1 MNPTCNTFERIQNEI
16 RENLER
22 EKELKNGHSSLNE
35 VSYLLKEES
44 TSVSNGTN
52 GITPKSNGFTRRF
65 IPNTNTRGVMQK
77 FFKNRGKVSQS
88 ALNPAESQHT
98 FAPAKFTVERGLCLR
113 NGFVPTEEKIVKEL
127 LDFQKREMELR
138 EERRKSQPDLM
149 KALELEE
156 NQSKCCNGTT
166 NMLKSAKSL
175 SNLYQCADINNGV
188 GPSR

>member
-1 MNPTCNTFERIQNEI
+1 MNPACNTFERIQNEI

-52 GITPKSNGFTRRF
+52 GILSKSNGFTRRF

-77 FFKNRGKVSQS
+77 FFKNRGKISQS
-88 ALNPAESQHT
+88 ALNSPEPQHT
-98 FAPAKFTVERGLCLR
+98 FAPAKGICVR
-113 NGFVPTEEKIVKEL
+113 NGYVPTEEKIVKEL

-156 NQSKCCNGTT
+156 HQLKYQDTRS
-166 NMLKSAKSL
+166 MLKSTKSL
-175 SNLYQCADINNGV
+175 SNLYQSGDNINV
-188 GPSR
+188 IGPLR